1 MSAAIFVPIKMS
13 DLLSLRIALKLAP
26 DQNLDSRPIPKWWG
40 EAAHKLAITA
50 IASRDEALAR
60 ELESSAGLKPFTVS
74 NLRGRFPGGRI
85 DPASLYKI
93 RFSALNKR
101 VAAAFESARNEGI
114 LRGGEIV
121 ELDFIKFQVKANEPN
136 VPDEIETCDYQTLT
150 NSLFSPQ
157 PPPRALTLEFFSPT
171 MFRQGEKKPLPFP
184 MPEMV
189 FGSLLDHWNALP
201 SVPTKLPEEARKYM
215 QECLQLG
222 RFDLQSR
229 VLKMY
234 GETFHGF
241 VGKVR
246 FHTINYDRY
255 WMSIMTMLA
264 QYANYAGV
272 GAKTTMG
279 LGQCALLPD
288 RSAPVSA

>member
-1 MSAAIFVPIKMS
+1 MS

-26 DQNLDSRPIPKWWG
+26 DQELDQRPIPKWWG
-40 EAAHKLAITA
+40 EAAHKLAILA
-50 IASRDEALAR
+50 IASRDETLAR

-93 RFSALNKR
+93 RFTALDKR
-101 VAAAFESARNEGI
+101 VASAIESARREGI
-114 LRGGEIV
+114 LRGGETV
-121 ELDFIKFQVKANEPN
+121 ELDFIKFQVKLNEPN
-136 VPDEIETCDYQTLT
+136 VPDEIETSTYQFLT

-157 PPPRALTLEFFSPT
+157 PPPRALTLEFVSPT
-171 MFRQGEKKPLPFP
+171 MFRQGEKKPMPFP

-189 FGSLLDHWNALP
+189 FGSLLDHWNA
-201 SVPTKLPEEARKYM
+201 SSFVPTTLPEEARKYAK
-215 QECLQLG
+215 ECLQLG

-234 GETFHGF
+234 GETFRGF
-241 VGKVR
+241 VGRVR
-246 FHTINYDRY
+246 FQTTNYDRY

-279 LGQCALLPD
+279 LGQCYLLPD
-288 RSAPVSA
+288 RATPASA